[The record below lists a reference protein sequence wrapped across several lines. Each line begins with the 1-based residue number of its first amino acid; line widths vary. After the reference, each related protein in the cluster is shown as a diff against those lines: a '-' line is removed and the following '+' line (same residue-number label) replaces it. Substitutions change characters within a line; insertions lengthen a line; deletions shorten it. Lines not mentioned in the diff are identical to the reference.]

1 MKPLNTSTKAERAL
15 ANEMTEAGI
24 TMENP
29 HTALFK
35 SSTVSGTALQDMK
48 IPERET
54 LLSPFFRAGDYGI
67 VFAPRGV
74 GKSWLSLMI
83 SKVLTEGGKLG
94 NHWEALA
101 SKNVLYLDSEMNLY
115 DLQKRCQQLAI
126 RNDQFKLLSHEVVFT
141 ESEDKLSLNLADP
154 IQQEAIKEQCLAAEI
169 DVLILDNLSTAF
181 KGLNENESDS
191 WEQVSPWLLELRRHG
206 IAVVLVCHA
215 GRNGNIRGTS
225 RREDMAH
232 WILSLEESDTGQEE
246 GHEFKTRFT
255 KQRNCMASD
264 VPALAWSMKQRE
276 DGMLITT
283 ATIDP
288 QSQMLDLI
296 QGGMTSA
303 SDIAQELGKA
313 KSTISKWARKAH
325 EEGKIKIS
333 NGRYLPVH

>member
-1 MKPLNTSTKAERAL
+1 MNNPEELTKAEQTL
-15 ANEMTEAGI
+15 AKEEEAAGI
-24 TMENP
+24 NLGNP

-35 SSTVSGTALQDMK
+35 SSTVTGSALQEMK

-54 LLSPFFRAGDYGI
+54 LLSPFFRAADYGI
-67 VFAPRGV
+67 IFAPRGV
-74 GKSWLSLMI
+74 GKSWISLMI
-83 SKVLTEGGKLG
+83 SKALTEGGKLG
-94 NHWEALA
+94 SHWEAPV
-101 SKNVLYLDSEMNLY
+101 SKNALYLDSEMNLY

-126 RNDQFKLLSHEVVFT
+126 TNDQFHLLSHEMVFT
-141 ESEDKLSLNLADP
+141 ESDDKLSLNLADP
-154 IQQEAIKEQCLAAEI
+154 TQQDALKEHCLAEKI

-206 IAVVLVCHA
+206 IAVILVCHA

-255 KQRNCMASD
+255 KQRNCTASD
-264 VPALAWSMKQRE
+264 VPALAWSMKQGE
-276 DGMLITT
+276 DGMQITT
-283 ATIDP
+283 TTIDL
-288 QSQMLDLI
+288 QSQMIELI
-296 QGGMTSA
+296 QSGMTSA

-313 KSTISKWARKAH
+313 KSTISKWARKAQ
-325 EEGKIKIS
+325 EEAKIKIS
-333 NGRYLPVH
+333 NGRYLPI

>member
-1 MKPLNTSTKAERAL
+1 MKIPDESTKAEQVL
-15 ANEMTEAGI
+15 AEEMANANPTP
-24 TMENP
+24 TNP

-35 SSTVSGTALQDMK
+35 SSTVSGSTLLDMK

-67 VFAPRGV
+67 IFAPRGV

-83 SKVLTEGGKLG
+83 AKALTEGEKIGS
-94 NHWEALA
+94 HWEAPV
-101 SKNVLYLDSEMNLY
+101 SKNALYLDAEMNLY
-115 DLQKRCQQLAI
+115 DLQKRCHQLAI
-126 RNDQFKLLSHEVVFT
+126 RNNQFQLLSHEIVFT
-141 ESEDKLSLNLADP
+141 ESEDQLSLNLADP
-154 IQQEAIKEQCLAAEI
+154 TQQDALKEQCLAEKI
-169 DVLILDNLSTAF
+169 DVLIIDNLSTAF

-255 KQRNCMASD
+255 KQRNCTASD
-264 VPALAWSMKQRE
+264 VPALAWMMKE
-276 DGMLITT
+276 GDAGMQITT
-283 ATIDP
+283 TTIDLL
-288 QSQMLDLI
+288 SQMIELI
-296 QGGMTSA
+296 HGGMSSA

-313 KSTISKWARKAH
+313 KGTISKWAKKAAD
-325 EEGKIKIS
+325 EGKIRIS
-333 NGRYLPVH
+333 NGRYLPA

>member
-1 MKPLNTSTKAERAL
+1 MNSPEEPTKAEETLNA
-15 ANEMTEAGI
+15 EMVKAI
-24 TMENP
+24 PKVANP
-29 HTALFK
+29 HTTLFK
-35 SSTVSGTALQDMK
+35 SSTVTGSTLQNME

-54 LLSPFFRAGDYGI
+54 LLTPFFRAGDYGI
-67 VFAPRGV
+67 IFAPRGV

-83 SKVLTEGGKLG
+83 AKVLSEGGKLG
-94 NHWEALA
+94 NHWEAPVI
-101 SKNVLYLDSEMNLY
+101 KKTLYLDAEMNLY

-126 RNDQFKLLSHEVVFT
+126 RNDEFQLLSHEMVFS
-141 ESEDKLSLNLADP
+141 ESNDQLSLNLADP
-154 IQQEAIKEQCLAAEI
+154 IQQDALKEHCLEEEI

-255 KQRNCMASD
+255 KQRNCTDSE
-264 VPALAWSMKQRE
+264 VPALAWTMKE
-276 DGMLITT
+276 GKDGMQITT
-283 ATIDP
+283 TTIDLKN
-288 QSQMLDLI
+288 QMIDLI
-296 QGGMTSA
+296 NGGMSSA
-303 SDIAQELGKA
+303 KDLAEELGKS
-313 KSTISKWARKAH
+313 KGTISKWAKKAADG
-325 EEGKIKIS
+325 GKIRNT
-333 NGRYLPVH
+333 NGCYRPV

>member
-1 MKPLNTSTKAERAL
+1 MKPRNPSTKAEQAL
-15 ANEMTEAGI
+15 AKEMAEAGI
-24 TMENP
+24 TQGNP

-35 SSTVSGTALQDMK
+35 SSTVSGSALQDMQ

-94 NHWEALA
+94 SHWEAPVG
-101 SKNVLYLDSEMNLY
+101 KNVLYLDSEMNLY

-126 RNDQFKLLSHEVVFT
+126 RNDQFHLLSHEVVFT

-154 IQQEAIKEQCLAAEI
+154 IQQDALKEHCLAEDI

-255 KQRNCMASD
+255 KQRNCTASD
-264 VPALAWSMKQRE
+264 VPALAWTMKQGE
-276 DGMLITT
+276 DGMVITT
-283 ATIDP
+283 ATIDLRG
-288 QSQMLDLI
+288 QMLDLI
-296 QGGMTSA
+296 RGGMTSA
-303 SDIAQELGKA
+303 TDIGIELEKGKG
-313 KSTISKWARKAH
+313 TISKWAKKAK
-325 EEGKIKIS
+325 EEGKITIS
-333 NGRYLPVH
+333 GNRYLPV

>member
-1 MKPLNTSTKAERAL
+1 MKHSDKPGKAERVL
-15 ANEMTEAGI
+15 AEEMAKANPTPP
-24 TMENP
+24 NP

-35 SSTVSGTALQDMK
+35 SSTISGSTLQDME

-67 VFAPRGV
+67 IFAPRGV
-74 GKSWLSLMI
+74 GKSWLSLMLA
-83 SKVLTEGGKLG
+83 KALTEGAKLG
-94 NHWEALA
+94 SHWEAPF
-101 SKNVLYLDSEMNLY
+101 SKKALYLDAEMNLY

-126 RNDQFKLLSHEVVFT
+126 RNDQFYLLSHEMVFT

-154 IQQEAIKEQCLAAEI
+154 TQQDALKDHCLAEEI

-191 WEQVSPWLLELRRHG
+191 WEQVSPWLLELRRYG
-206 IAVVLVCHA
+206 ISVVLVCHA

-232 WILSLEESDTGQEE
+232 WILSLEESDTVQEE

-255 KQRNCMASD
+255 KQRNCTASD
-264 VPALAWSMKQRE
+264 VPALAWTMMQGE
-276 DGMLITT
+276 NGMHITT

-296 QGGMTSA
+296 QGGMASA
-303 SDIAQELGKA
+303 SDIGQELGKA
-313 KSTISKWARKAH
+313 KSTISKWAKKAQD
-325 EEGKIKIS
+325 EGKIRIS
-333 NGRYLPVH
+333 NGRYLPA